1 METKR
6 KIQYEAPTTL
16 VVEVKTEGLICLSD
30 PVNDAPGDRSGY
42 PGLEL

>member
-6 KIQYEAPTTL
+6 KNQYEAPTTL

-30 PVNDAPGDRSGY
+30 PVNDPLGDRSGY

>member
-16 VVEVKTEGLICLSD
+16 VVEVKTEGIVCASQQD
-30 PVNDAPGDRSGY
+30 YHYG
-42 PGLEL
+42 GLDEDD

>member
-16 VVEVKTEGLICLSD
+16 TVEVKTEGLICLSD
-30 PVNDAPGDRSGY
+30 PVNDPLGNRSGY